1 MLPII
6 LYMWHFITGYRV
18 IFIKILVILIFE
30 NFRKHVLKLKN
41 IFSKNGQEINVQNQ
55 TL

>member
-1 MLPII
+1 MKNIGKP
-6 LYMWHFITGYRV
+6 
-18 IFIKILVILIFE
+18 
-30 NFRKHVLKLKN
+30 VLKLKN

>member
-1 MLPII
+1 MLGI
-6 LYMWHFITGYRV
+6 Y
-18 IFIKILVILIFE
+18 KILE
-30 NFRKHVLKLKN
+30 KHVLKLKN